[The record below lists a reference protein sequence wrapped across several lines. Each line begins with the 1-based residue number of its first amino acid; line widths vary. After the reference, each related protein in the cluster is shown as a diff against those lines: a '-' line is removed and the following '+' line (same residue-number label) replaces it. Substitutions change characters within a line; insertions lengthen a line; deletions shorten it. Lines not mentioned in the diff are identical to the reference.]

1 MRIMMHGY
9 LDSKNNHEYYIG
21 FPLDLTEDDTSYTVV
36 ADLPGVEKEDIK
48 VSFRDG
54 ILTIT
59 AKKDYPKDHNK
70 YLIHERNF
78 MNMKRE
84 INFGDIDEDTIS
96 AKLNDGVLT
105 IVIAKEPKRMEKTI
119 EIQ

>member
-1 MRIMMHGY
+1 
-9 LDSKNNHEYYIG
+9 
-21 FPLDLTEDDTSYTVV
+21 
-36 ADLPGVEKEDIK
+36 
-48 VSFRDG
+48 
-54 ILTIT
+54 
-59 AKKDYPKDHNK
+59 
-70 YLIHERNF
+70 

-96 AKLNDGVLT
+96 AKLNDGVWT

>member
-1 MRIMMHGY
+1 MRFNKRKG
-9 LDSKNNHEYYIG
+9 DENYIG